1 MIARL
6 RERSRPLRP
15 EASFT
20 QRFALPSGEGNANGQ
35 QKPAPGDL
43 LTRLERMEDRLRELE
58 SSQRSESALD
68 AHTLFLSTSAG
79 YSVIERPGPP
89 PQPGEEIELDGH
101 VYRAQRHRHSPF
113 PADPRP
119 CVVLEAN
126 VIS

>member
-15 EASFT
+15 EASFM
-20 QRFALPSGEGNANGQ
+20 QRLAAPNGERNTNGQ
-35 QKPAPGDL
+35 RKPTPDEL

-58 SSQRSESALD
+58 SSHRSESALG
-68 AHTLFLSTSAG
+68 AHTLFLSTSTG
-79 YSVIERPGPP
+79 YSVVERHGPP
-89 PQPGEEIELDGH
+89 PEPGEEIELEGH

-126 VIS
+126 VTS